1 MITLKKINKKYKEN
15 VINDFSYT
23 FPNVGLVAILGD
35 SGSGKSTLLNIISGV
50 DNNFSGDLRI
60 DDINIKL
67 LNENDNSSFRL
78 NNIGYVFQDF
88 RLLNLLSVYDNVI
101 FNLDATSSLS
111 KNAKNKLVEDALKF
125 VGLEKKK
132 KIAVNKLSG
141 GEKQR
146 VAIARAI
153 VGSPKYLLCDE
164 PTGNLDDKNALSIF
178 SLIKT
183 YSENHLVILVSHDQE
198 KTLKFADQIIYLKD
212 GVIDHIQ
219 KLSGI
224 KNEEIPQLKIHRK
237 TNVSLSW
244 PLRLRSGKKKI
255 QERKWRSIFTNLI
268 TSISLLALGIGV
280 IVTTSLRNQI
290 ISSFANLIN
299 PNQIVVTKKS
309 PNPNP
314 YTSYI
319 STEETVV
326 RKIADEYSDYMY
338 GMGVTYLNN
347 FSKHFPDRDQVYID
361 FDGRKIVLP
370 SYHSAKFNSYVWK
383 DECTSDVFF
392 PTLTEDLKI
401 NELVFG
407 LTYTDMRS
415 LCRQLGLAD
424 ETYQILGNYLASHT
438 VYVYL
443 GIDNMSWEYENDIE
457 FTLKSVYPSNT
468 AEIYHTDNFFNQ
480 YVFEI
485 EAQMPTTLD
494 IMSEPEKPWTLKKV
508 FTLHLAE
515 MPSYFVESL
524 QYNKKYD
531 DILIESA
538 QNFLEDSCIA
548 TDTCPSNVVFVFTLD
563 KNAVDISDIITFKKI
578 APKIRNFYLSTV
590 SGYQMHSS
598 GMIMGFSNNI
608 AFSFDEDKAFAVGD
622 YFSKQIEGEMQNFPG
637 TAIGGI
643 TRFNQNPVLFSS
655 DLDHLSRGD
664 TPNNYNEIVIST
676 GLVKCLGFQD
686 NPLYENLYYS
696 VYSSTLEEVILN
708 KFRIVGI
715 VEEEKNYIYHYPL
728 FSISFF
734 RDKLGVSSFNLV
746 PTSMVINLEEGANID
761 LLMGDL
767 SSSFKEYNFTCPLEE
782 IGATVDETMNYVT
795 SIAIIFSCIALI
807 ITTLLLALISYLN
820 TIESIN
826 EINLLKHLGH
836 SRKSIIEY
844 IVSHS
849 IVMGIITTS
858 IAIIELTIFQIF
870 LSLFLGSFFG
880 VSASLTI
887 NVLPFFIIIIVGM
900 LLPTIISYLVSN
912 FTLKKIMKN

>member
-15 VINDFSYT
+15 VISDFSYV
-23 FPNVGLVAILGD
+23 FPNSGLIAILGD

-50 DNNFSGDLRI
+50 DSNYSGNLTI

-67 LNENDNSSFRL
+67 LNEDDNSTFRL
-78 NNIGYVFQDF
+78 NHIGYIFQDF
-88 RLLNLLSVYDNVI
+88 RLLNLLSVFDNVI

-111 KNAKNKLVEDALKF
+111 KEAKNKLVEDALKF

-153 VGSPKYLLCDE
+153 VASPKYLLCDE
-164 PTGNLDDKNALSIF
+164 PTGNLDDKNAVLIF
-178 SLIKT
+178 ELIKK
-183 YSENHLVILVSHDQE
+183 YSESHLVILVSHDQE
-198 KTLKFADQIIYLKD
+198 KTLRYADEIIYLKD
-212 GVIDHIQ
+212 GKIDHI
-219 KLSGI
+219 KNLNKI
-224 KNEEIPQLKIHRK
+224 KKGLIPQLKINK
-237 TNVSLSW
+237 KNNVSLSW
-244 PLRLRSGKKKI
+244 GLRLRSGKKKI
-255 QERKWRSIFTNLI
+255 QEKKWRSVFTNLI
-268 TSISLLALGIGV
+268 SSISLLALGIGI

-290 ISSFANLIN
+290 ISSFSNLIN
-299 PNQIVVTKKS
+299 PNQIIVSKKS

-319 STEETVV
+319 STDESVV

-347 FSKHFPDRDQVYID
+347 FSQHFPDRDQVYID
-361 FDGRKIVLP
+361 FNGRKILLP
-370 SYHSAKFNSYVWK
+370 SYHSSIFNSYVWK
-383 DECTSDVFF
+383 DECSADIFF
-392 PTLTEDLKI
+392 PELTSDLKI
-401 NELVFG
+401 NEVVLG
-407 LTYTDMRS
+407 LTYTDMRN

-424 ETYQILGNYLASHT
+424 ETYQILGSYLASHT
-438 VYVYL
+438 VYLYL

-457 FTLKSVYPSNT
+457 FVLKSVYPSST

-480 YVFEI
+480 HVFEI

-508 FTLHLAE
+508 FTLHLTE
-515 MPSYFVESL
+515 TPSYFVETL

-538 QNFLEDSCIA
+538 QNFLEDTCIA
-548 TDTCPSNVVFVFTLD
+548 TDTCPSNIVFVFTLD
-563 KNAVDISDIITFKKI
+563 KNAVDVSDIITFKKI
-578 APKIRNFYLSTV
+578 APKIKNFYLSTI

-608 AFSFDEDKAFAVGD
+608 AFSFDEDKALEVGD

-655 DLDHLSRGD
+655 DLDDLNKGD
-664 TPNNYNEIVIST
+664 LPNNYNEIVVST
-676 GLVKCLGFQD
+676 GLIKHLGYED
-686 NPLYENLYYS
+686 NPLYQNLYYS

-708 KFRIVGI
+708 KFKIVGI

-728 FSISFF
+728 FTISFF

-746 PTSMVINLEEGANID
+746 PTSMVINLEADSNID
-761 LLMGDL
+761 LLIADL
-767 SSSFKEYNFTCPLEE
+767 SSSFKEYNFTCPLQE
-782 IGATVDETMNYVT
+782 IGATVDETMNYVS
-795 SIAIIFSCIALI
+795 SIAVIFSCIALV

-836 SRKSIIEY
+836 NRKSINEY

-849 IVMGIITTS
+849 LVMGIITTA
-858 IAIIELTIFQIF
+858 IAIIELIIFQIF
-870 LSLFLGSFFG
+870 LSLFLGNFFG
-880 VSASLTI
+880 VASSITI
-887 NVLPFFIIIIVGM
+887 NILPFFIVILVGM
-900 LLPTIISYLVSN
+900 LLPTVISYLVSN
-912 FTLKKIMKN
+912 ITLRKIMKK

>member
-1 MITLKKINKKYKEN
+1 MIVLKNINKRYKEN
-15 VINDFSYT
+15 VISNFSYS
-23 FPNVGLVAILGD
+23 FPNIGLIAILGD

-50 DNNFSGDLRI
+50 DSDYTGNLRI

-67 LNENDNSSFRL
+67 LNEIENSTFRL

-88 RLLNLLSVYDNVI
+88 RLLNLLSVFDNVI
-101 FNLDATSSLS
+101 FNLDAASSLS
-111 KNAKNKLVEDALKF
+111 KDAKNKLVDDALKF

-132 KIAVNKLSG
+132 KVAVNKLSG

-164 PTGNLDDKNALSIF
+164 PTGNLDDKNALAVF
-178 SLIKT
+178 SLIKE
-183 YSENHLVILVSHDQE
+183 YSKNHLVILVSHDQE
-198 KTLKFADQIIYLKD
+198 KTIQFADEIIYLKD
-212 GVIDHIQ
+212 GKINHID
-219 KLSGI
+219 KLNEI
-224 KNEEIPQLKIHRK
+224 KLGETPQIKINK
-237 TNVSLSW
+237 KSNISLSW
-244 PLRLRSGKKKI
+244 GLRFRSGKKKI
-255 QERKWRSIFTNLI
+255 QEKKFRSIFTNLI
-268 TSISLLALGIGV
+268 SSISLLALGIGV

-299 PNQIVVTKKS
+299 PNQIIVTKKS
-309 PNPNP
+309 NNPNP

-319 STEETVV
+319 STDETVV
-326 RKIADEYSDYMY
+326 KKIADEYSDYMY

-347 FSKHFPDRDQVYID
+347 FSQHFPDRDQVYIELN
-361 FDGRKIVLP
+361 GRKIVLP
-370 SYHSAKFNSYVWK
+370 SYHSAKFNSYVWQE
-383 DECTSDVFF
+383 ECTSDVFF
-392 PTLTEDLKI
+392 PTLKDKLEI
-401 NELVFG
+401 NEVVLG
-407 LTYTDMRS
+407 LTYSDMRN

-424 ETYQILGNYLASHT
+424 ETYQILGSYLATHS
-438 VYVYL
+438 VPLYL

-457 FTLKSVYPSNT
+457 FTLKSVYPSSEP
-468 AEIYHTDNFFNQ
+468 EIYHTDSFFNQ
-480 YVFEI
+480 HVFEI

-515 MPSYFVESL
+515 TPSYFVESL
-524 QYNKKYD
+524 QYDKKYD

-548 TDTCPSNVVFVFTLD
+548 TDTCPSNIVFVFTLD
-563 KNAVDISDIITFKKI
+563 KNAVDVSDIITFKKI
-578 APKIRNFYLSTV
+578 TPRVKSFYLSTI

-608 AFSFDEDKAFAVGD
+608 AFSFDEDKALAVGD
-622 YFSKQIEGEMQNFPG
+622 YFSKQIEGDMQNFPG

-655 DLDHLSRGD
+655 DLDQISEGD
-664 TPNNYNEIVIST
+664 LPNNYNEIVIST
-676 GLVKCLGFQD
+676 GLAKYLGIEK
-686 NPLYENLYYS
+686 PLYENLYYS
-696 VYSSTLEEVILN
+696 IYSSTLEEVILN
-708 KFRIVGI
+708 KFKVVGI

-746 PTSMVINLEEGANID
+746 PTSMVINLLEDTNID
-761 LLMGDL
+761 LLMADL
-767 SSSFKEYNFTCPLEE
+767 SSSFKEYNFACPLEE

-807 ITTLLLALISYLN
+807 ITILLLALISYLN
-820 TIESIN
+820 TIESKG

-836 SRKSIIEY
+836 NHKSINEY

-849 IVMGIITTS
+849 LVMSIITTS
-858 IAIIELTIFQIF
+858 IAVVELIIFQIF
-870 LSLFLGSFFG
+870 LSFFLGSFFG
-880 VSASLTI
+880 TTISLTI
-887 NVLPFFIIIIVGM
+887 NVLPFFIVIIVGM

-912 FTLKKIMKN
+912 FTLRKMMKN